1 MSTQPKLVLEGLRKV
16 YGGNHAVE
24 SFDLAVEKGC
34 FLSLLGPSGSGKTT
48 VLNMIAGLT
57 QPTAGRVLLDGV
69 DVSAMPANQRNI
81 GVVFQNYALF
91 PHQTVFGNV
100 AFPLEVRR
108 RPTDE
113 VIRKV
118 KDVLTLVRLD
128 HLVDRI
134 PSELSGGQQQ
144 RVALARAIVFE
155 PSLLLLDEPLGAL
168 DRRLRESLR
177 HELHDL
183 QRQTDITTIM
193 VTHDQEEALSMS
205 DRIVVMS
212 AGRCEQDATPEE
224 LYTRPRN
231 RFVAEFM
238 GSANVVTG
246 ERIEMPG
253 APAALRIGG
262 AVFATWQPPANHDA
276 AIAFAIRPESVV
288 FQTARPREGGL
299 ACMVTGSEFCGEHY
313 RLHLAVDGIGRMTS
327 LMRALR
333 PLAAGT
339 QGYVSWSGAD
349 MHPLHPDK
357 KTGSASSAA
366 VRPSHRQT
374 T

>member
-1 MSTQPKLVLEGLRKV
+1 
-16 YGGNHAVE
+16 
-24 SFDLAVEKGC
+24 
-34 FLSLLGPSGSGKTT
+34 
-48 VLNMIAGLT
+48 
-57 QPTAGRVLLDGV
+57 
-69 DVSAMPANQRNI
+69 
-81 GVVFQNYALF
+81 
-91 PHQTVFGNV
+91 
-100 AFPLEVRR
+100 LEVRR

-113 VIRKV
+113 VVRKV
-118 KDVLTLVRLD
+118 KDVLALVRLD
-128 HLVDRI
+128 HLADRV

-183 QRQTDITTIM
+183 QRQTGITAIM

-246 ERIEMPG
+246 ERIETSG

-262 AVFATWQPPANHDA
+262 AVFAAWPHADHGA

-299 ACMVTGSEFCGEHY
+299 ACMVTGSEFCGEYY
-313 RLHLAVDGIGRMTS
+313 RLHIAVDGIGRMTS
-327 LMRALR
+327 HMRAAR

-339 QGYVSWSGAD
+339 PGYVSWSGAD

-357 KTGSASSAA
+357 KTGSALPAA
-366 VRPSHRQT
+366 ARPSHRQMT
-374 T
+374 

>member
-1 MSTQPKLVLEGLRKV
+1 MAQKLVLEGLRKV

-24 SFDLAVEKGC
+24 RFDLAVEKGC

-57 QPTAGRVLLDGV
+57 QPTAGRILLDGV

-81 GVVFQNYALF
+81 GIVFQNYALF

-108 RPTDE
+108 RPADE
-113 VIRKV
+113 VNRKV
-118 KDVLTLVRLD
+118 KSVLAMVRLD
-128 HLVDRI
+128 HLADRI

-177 HELHDL
+177 HELRDL
-183 QRQTDITTIM
+183 QRQTGITTIM

-224 LYTRPRN
+224 LYIRPRN

-246 ERIEMPG
+246 ERVEAPG
-253 APAALRIGG
+253 APAALRVGG
-262 AVFATWQPPANHDA
+262 AVFAARQPPADHGA
-276 AIAFAIRPESVV
+276 AVAFAIRPEGVV
-288 FQTARPREGGL
+288 FQTARPGEGGL
-299 ACMVTGSEFCGEHY
+299 ACTVTDSEFCGEYY

-327 LMRALR
+327 HMRAGR

-339 QGYVSWSGAD
+339 PGYVSWKEAD

-357 KTGSASSAA
+357 KTGSASPAA
-366 VRPSHRQT
+366 ARPPHGQT